1 MLMGPKYFRD
11 PVGNYIMV
19 EFEDCLMENHKF
31 QIASELAKFYKL
43 DDLYWLVILYCGNR
57 YFQFRIFSLPME
69 EIYYPAPNMVPMP
82 QRTLSSSRFMTC
94 FKSEILVSEV
104 LFKTS
109 HHCISLSN
117 SFGLNDLFMFN
128 LIAENHSPR
137 RLICYFLGT

>member
-1 MLMGPKYFRD
+1 ML
-11 PVGNYIMV
+11 MV
-19 EFEDCLMENHKF
+19 EFEDCLMENRRF
-31 QIASELAKFYKL
+31 RIASELAKFYKL
-43 DDLYWLVILYCGNR
+43 NDLYWLVILYRGNR

-69 EIYYPAPNMVPMP
+69 EIYYLAPNMVPML
-82 QRTLSSSRFMTC
+82 QRTLPSSRFMTC

-137 RLICYFLGT
+137 RLICYFLGTWIDYQQI